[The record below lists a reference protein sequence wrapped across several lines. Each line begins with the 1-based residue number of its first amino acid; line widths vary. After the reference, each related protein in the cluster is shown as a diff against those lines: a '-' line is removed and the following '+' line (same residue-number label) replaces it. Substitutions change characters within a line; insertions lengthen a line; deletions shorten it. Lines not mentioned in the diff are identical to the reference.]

1 MRNEAINDKSMK
13 KISEDISSISISM
26 IKRRQNKKAKVRHI
40 DEMADRLVRIYS
52 ADGADNSRQF
62 FLKCY
67 WYLDE
72 RFIDDVVEKSK
83 RPCVHAPLRYF
94 ISSCH
99 NEMLK
104 IGI

>member
-1 MRNEAINDKSMK
+1 MRNKAINEKSMK
-13 KISEDISSISISM
+13 KISKDISSISISM
-26 IKRRQNKKAKVRHI
+26 IMRRQSRKAKVRHI
-40 DEMADRLVRIYS
+40 DEMADRLVRIY
-52 ADGADNSRQF
+52 GADKSRQF

-83 RPCVHAPLRYF
+83 SPCVHAPLKYF
-94 ISSCH
+94 IASCH

-104 IGI
+104 IGV

>member
-1 MRNEAINDKSMK
+1 MRNEAINEESLK
-13 KISEDISSISISM
+13 KITKDSISISM
-26 IKRRQNKKAKVRHI
+26 MRDKQKQSKQAKVRHI
-40 DEMADRLVRIYS
+40 DEMADRLVRIY
-52 ADGADNSRQF
+52 GANDSRQF

-83 RPCVHAPLRYF
+83 RPFIISPLKYF

-99 NEMLK
+99 NEMVK
-104 IGI
+104 NGI